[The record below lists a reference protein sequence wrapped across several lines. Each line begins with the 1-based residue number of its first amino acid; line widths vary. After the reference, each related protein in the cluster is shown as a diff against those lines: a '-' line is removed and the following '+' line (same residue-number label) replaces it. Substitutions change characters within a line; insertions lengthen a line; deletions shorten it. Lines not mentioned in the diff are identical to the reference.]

1 MTTKM
6 EQLRARYTNE
16 ETLEPSMDMMMD
28 ELDEMY
34 AYDAPRGE
42 KVDLIESFIV
52 ALILQPNSAGGLW
65 GKARAAA
72 DKARAAADKAR

>member
-1 MTTKM
+1 MTTGSM
-6 EQLRARYTNE
+6 EQTAPRYMDE
-16 ETLEPSMDMMMD
+16 ETGEPSMGMLMD

-52 ALILQPNSAGGLW
+52 ALICQPNSVSGLW
-65 GKARAAA
+65 
-72 DKARAAADKAR
+72 DKARAAADKAL

>member
-1 MTTKM
+1 MTT
-6 EQLRARYTNE
+6 ESRAQLRARFINE
-16 ETLEPSMDMMMD
+16 ETGEPSMGMMMD

-42 KVDLIESFIV
+42 KVNLVESFVV

-72 DKARAAADKAR
+72 DKAR